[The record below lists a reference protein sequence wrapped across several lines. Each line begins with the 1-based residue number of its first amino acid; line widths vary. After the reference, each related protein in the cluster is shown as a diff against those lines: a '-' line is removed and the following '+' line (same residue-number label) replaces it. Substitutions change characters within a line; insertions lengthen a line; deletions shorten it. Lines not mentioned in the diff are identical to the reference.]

1 MAEFY
6 LYRNAGKNRQHS
18 LNVDLNDEEM
28 RSRYRFSNE
37 NIDRICDLI
46 GGNIERSTQRSNA
59 LSVKLQVLITL
70 RYLASGNFMQTVG
83 DTFCV
88 DKGTVSRVVK
98 SVVSQLCS
106 LKNRFI
112 TFPTTAEVVRREQ
125 NAFYNMHG
133 FPCVIGCI
141 DGTHVRILSPGSPA
155 VNRKN
160 FHSINV
166 QVTCDSRGLIT
177 SINAAWP
184 GAAHDAHVFRSS
196 AIGTYLDRH
205 HRSLENGV
213 LLGDSGYP
221 CRTFLLTPYLNATNA
236 VQERYNDSHS
246 KTRCC
251 IERLFGVWK
260 RRFHILHAEI
270 RLKPEKCSNVIIA
283 CAVLHNL
290 AKLWGEPEVLPED
303 ELRYVETPAYIGHQD
318 GRGIRDHIA
327 NNYFAR

>member
-6 LYRNAGKNRQHS
+6 LYRNARKNRQHS

-46 GGNIERSTQRSNA
+46 GGNIERSTQRLNA

-88 DKGTVSRVVK
+88 DKGTVSRVVN

-155 VNRKN
+155 ERDYVNRKN

-166 QVTCDSRGLIT
+166 QVTCDSRGK
-177 SINAAWP
+177 N
-184 GAAHDAHVFRSS
+184 
-196 AIGTYLDRH
+196 
-205 HRSLENGV
+205 
-213 LLGDSGYP
+213 LGQ
-221 CRTFLLTPYLNATNA
+221 F
-236 VQERYNDSHS
+236 
-246 KTRCC
+246 
-251 IERLFGVWK
+251 
-260 RRFHILHAEI
+260 
-270 RLKPEKCSNVIIA
+270 CSTH
-283 CAVLHNL
+283 L
-290 AKLWGEPEVLPED
+290 
-303 ELRYVETPAYIGHQD
+303 
-318 GRGIRDHIA
+318 
-327 NNYFAR
+327 